1 MTEVPCSKRTEPL
14 IPVGH
19 PQYVWTSSS
28 DVQATWRRYGWRP
41 VSEIRAEAE
50 AEKLFSSAIAHTSQL

>member
-1 MTEVPCSKRTEPL
+1 MKPVPYSKRTDPW

-19 PQYVWTSSS
+19 PQYVWTTSA

-41 VSEIRAEAE
+41 IAEVDAERAAKEI
-50 AEKLFSSAIAHTSQL
+50 FSLPRLQTSQL

>member
-1 MTEVPCSKRTEPL
+1 MKAAPYSKRTDPW

-19 PQYVWTSSS
+19 PQYVWTPAS

-41 VSEIRAEAE
+41 ISEVE
-50 AEKLFSSAIAHTSQL
+50 AEKAMKEIIFMTPCKTSQL